1 MMSMARAFLVLLVV
15 MILPA
20 TGAAAFQMNDF
31 AYGLRVAVPEKTELV
46 RLPLPETIYR
56 HLHRAD
62 GGDIRVFRMDGR
74 AVPHL
79 LRRPVSQV
87 NPSGPHILPFFPLYR
102 DATATGDQDV
112 RIRTDASGAIIS
124 LSPPPGEKDQPAPAY
139 VIDISRME
147 HGVAKLILSWH
158 RHRPDVLAKARLDAS
173 NNLTQWQPV
182 VGTVT
187 LADIRHGDYRLEN
200 RVIKLPADRTD
211 MDYLRLSW
219 LSGGDAITI
228 HQVEGVSPPRNTLP
242 ARIWIRAA
250 YRTDHATPDQMQ
262 FDSGGAFPVD
272 QIDLQLTQGNSLV
285 AGTIKSRATES
296 AVWRIHYRGPFY
308 HLKIKDATLH
318 NEPVMLTETTDR
330 FWMLDIDNRQS
341 GLGSSVPRLMLG
353 GRPHELFFAAMGGGT
368 YIIAYGGRK
377 ITPLAAPAD
386 LQERVALIGAK
397 APSADI
403 GQRIELGGLSR
414 LKVPAAGTSG
424 RMISLST
431 FLLGSVIL
439 VAFFAWWVLRRYL
452 QRV

>member
-1 MMSMARAFLVLLVV
+1 
-15 MILPA
+15 
-20 TGAAAFQMNDF
+20 
-31 AYGLRVAVPEKTELV
+31 
-46 RLPLPETIYR
+46 
-56 HLHRAD
+56 
-62 GGDIRVFRMDGR
+62 
-74 AVPHL
+74 
-79 LRRPVSQV
+79 
-87 NPSGPHILPFFPLYR
+87 
-102 DATATGDQDV
+102 
-112 RIRTDASGAIIS
+112 
-124 LSPPPGEKDQPAPAY
+124 
-139 VIDISRME
+139 
-147 HGVAKLILSWH
+147 
-158 RHRPDVLAKARLDAS
+158 
-173 NNLTQWQPV
+173 
-182 VGTVT
+182 
-187 LADIRHGDYRLEN
+187 
-200 RVIKLPADRTD
+200 
-211 MDYLRLSW
+211 
-219 LSGGDAITI
+219 
-228 HQVEGVSPPRNTLP
+228 
-242 ARIWIRAA
+242 
-250 YRTDHATPDQMQ
+250 MQ

-272 QIDLQLTQGNSLV
+272 QIDLRLTQGNSLV

-353 GRPHELFFAAMGGGT
+353 GRPHELFFAAEGGGT
-368 YIIAYGGRK
+368 YITAYGSRK

-386 LQERVALIGAK
+386 LQERVALIGVK